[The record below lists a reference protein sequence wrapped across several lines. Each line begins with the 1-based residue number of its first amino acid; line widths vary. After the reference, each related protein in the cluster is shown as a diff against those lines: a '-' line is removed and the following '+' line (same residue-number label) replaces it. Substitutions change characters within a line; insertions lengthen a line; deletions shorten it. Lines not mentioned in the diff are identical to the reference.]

1 MPLENEFDVPNFSP
15 PTPSLNAGKWHQ
27 RTACIYSLIPGFR
40 GLELDFY
47 EPLQHVSSP
56 RTVVMWIHGGG
67 YHSGGR
73 AQFAPWLQHAN
84 MIGQVLAA
92 GMCFVSL
99 DYRLGRE
106 ANFPAAIVDARA
118 ALRYLR
124 RYATVF
130 NIDPERIVL
139 WGESAGGHLAAMT
152 AYCSAADLRSW
163 GVDEKLYGSTSTE
176 ARVIGL
182 VDWYGASDLPTI
194 VRPMD
199 GSDTSLPD
207 EQRFPPEYFN
217 LGADRWLDIGA
228 RVSASPT
235 TYVRP
240 DCVPTLLI
248 HGDQDSIVPFQQS
261 EILLE
266 KLDECDVSA
275 NLLRIAGAEHAWIGS
290 PLEVV
295 DHVIKQ
301 SVEFSI
307 KISNAQPL

>member
-1 MPLENEFDVPNFSP
+1 MPLPNEFDVPNFAP
-15 PTPSLNAGKWHQ
+15 PTSSLLVGGRHQ
-27 RTACIYSLIPGFR
+27 RTACLYSLIPGFR

-47 EPLQHVSSP
+47 EPLENVTTP
-56 RTVVMWIHGGG
+56 RAVVMWIHGGG

-73 AQFAPWLQHAN
+73 AQFAPWLEKAN
-84 MIGQVLAA
+84 IIGQVLDA
-92 GMCFVSL
+92 GMAFVSV

-106 ANFPAAIVDARA
+106 AHFPAAIVDARA

-124 RYATVF
+124 RYAATL
-130 NIDPERIVL
+130 NIDPDRIVV
-139 WGESAGGHLAAMT
+139 WGESAGGHVAAMT
-152 AYCSAADLRSW
+152 AYCTSEDVQTW
-163 GVDEKLYGSTSTE
+163 GVDEKLAESTSTE

-199 GSDTSLPD
+199 GSDNSLPE

-217 LGADRWLDIGA
+217 LGADRWLDVGA
-228 RVSASPT
+228 RVLASPT
-235 TYVRP
+235 TYVRA
-240 DCVPTLLI
+240 DSVPTLLI

-266 KLDECDVSA
+266 KLDEFDVPA
-275 NLLRIAGAEHAWIGS
+275 NLLRIAGAEHAWISS
-290 PLEVV
+290 PLKVV

-301 SVEFSI
+301 SIEFSL